1 MRKANR
7 LGTHER
13 VVAFLHGKPEGAT
26 ATEVARGTG
35 LNMTTVRRILARHRD
50 GQSVALFFWK
60 TKRQVDPHRMPE
72 QVWKL
77 LS

>member
-7 LGTHER
+7 VGTRER
-13 VVAFLHGKPEGAT
+13 VVAFLRDKPDGAT
-26 ATEVARGTG
+26 AAEVARGTG

-50 GQSVALFFWK
+50 GQPAAMFFWK
-60 TKRQVDPHRMPE
+60 TKRQDDPHRVPE

-77 LS
+77 L